1 MNNRKALVIGA
12 SGLIGRSLVFELL
25 KSDAYDLVVV
35 LSRKDLVIKHPKLEQ
50 HLIDF
55 DFLADYSNHMQV
67 DDVFCCMGS
76 TQSKTPNLDA
86 YRKIDYTYPLQ
97 VATIAKEQ
105 GATQFLLV
113 SSMGAD
119 VHSRI
124 FYSRLKGEIEIA
136 IAVLNYQTYRI
147 FRPSLLLGAR
157 NESRPLETISQYLMR
172 VLNIFFIGPAKKYK
186 AIQGTV
192 VAKAMLKAALL
203 NKQGNF
209 THQNDKIFELADA

>member
-113 SSMGAD
+113 SS
-119 VHSRI
+119 
-124 FYSRLKGEIEIA
+124 
-136 IAVLNYQTYRI
+136 LNYQTYRI

-209 THQNDKIFELADA
+209 THQNDKIFELAGA